1 MLPSLSSI
9 AARLR
14 LKHIRLLVAIDDEGS
29 ILKAAKQVALSQPG
43 ATKAL
48 QEIEEALGA
57 QLFLR
62 TNRGLEPNELGHCV
76 IRYARL
82 IYTDLGHLR
91 EDMAG
96 ILEGH
101 GGRVAIGMIMG
112 AVPSTTQVIARLQ
125 AKQPTMSVK
134 IVEDTSERLL
144 QLLDDGRLDL
154 AVCRTSIS
162 HRSDAYDAVAVREE
176 ELAVVGHV
184 DNPFVRARALSLL
197 DLASSPWV
205 AFSANMPMHRYLE
218 REFHDHGL
226 PFPRG
231 VVETTSAFVT
241 LSLIDRNA
249 RMLALMATDVADFFR
264 RAGMLSILP
273 LRLRTRSD
281 PYFLVRRRDRTL
293 SPAAQMLVEEFSG
306 GALEAAVQ
314 SEDEGSAWRS
324 EAVPTA

>member
-9 AARLR
+9 ASRLR
-14 LKHIRLLVAIDDEGS
+14 LKHVRLLVAIDDEGS
-29 ILKAAKQVALSQPG
+29 ILRAAKQVALSQPG

-57 QLFLR
+57 QLFVR

-96 ILEGH
+96 ILQGN

-125 AKQPTMSVK
+125 ARQPSMSVK

-162 HRSDAYDAVAVREE
+162 HHRDAYESVPVREE

-184 DNPFVRARALSLL
+184 DNPFTRSRSLTL
-197 DLASSPWV
+197 EDLAASPWV
-205 AFSANMPMHRYLE
+205 ACSANMPMRRYLE

-226 PFPRG
+226 PFPSG
-231 VVETTSAFVT
+231 VTETTSAFVT
-241 LSLIDRNA
+241 LSLIQRNA
-249 RMLALMATDVADFFR
+249 RMLALMATDVAAFFR
-264 RAGMLSILP
+264 RARMVDILP
-273 LRLRTRSD
+273 LKLRTRSD
-281 PYFLVRRRDRTL
+281 PYFLVTRRDRTL
-293 SPAAQMLVEEFSG
+293 SPAAQMLVEEFRG
-306 GALEAAVQ
+306 GHREDADRPAKIALLRRGE
-314 SEDEGSAWRS
+314 
-324 EAVPTA
+324 

>member
-9 AARLR
+9 ASRLR

-29 ILKAAKQVALSQPG
+29 ILRAAKQVALSQPG

-57 QLFLR
+57 QLFAR

-82 IYTDLGHLR
+82 IYSDLGHLR

-96 ILEGH
+96 ILQGY

-125 AKQPTMSVK
+125 AKQPNLSVK

-154 AVCRTSIS
+154 AICRTSIS
-162 HRSDAYDAVAVREE
+162 HRLDAYDAVMVREE
-176 ELAVVGHV
+176 ELAVVGHP
-184 DNPFVRARALSLL
+184 DNPFLRARDLSLEE
-197 DLASSPWV
+197 LASSPWV
-205 AFSANMPMHRYLE
+205 ACSANMPMRRYLE

-226 PFPRG
+226 PFPSG

-241 LSLIDRNA
+241 LSLIHRNT
-249 RMLALMATDVADFFR
+249 RILALMATDVAEFFKKS
-264 RAGMLSILP
+264 GTLGILP
-273 LRLRTRSD
+273 LAFATRSD
-281 PYFLVRRRDRTL
+281 PYFLVTRRDRTL
-293 SPAAQMLVEEFSG
+293 SPAAQMLVEEFR
-306 GALEAAVQ
+306 Q
-314 SEDEGSAWRS
+314 SSAETRRS
-324 EAVPTA
+324 ARGRGRTSAPA